1 MKPIRKNEL
10 EYIDQLVD
18 TKFNDKEREISTAIE
33 AEVQIQADKNLK
45 SFINKLNI
53 AKEMKAYK
61 LYSDKLQKF
70 QDSKDIV
77 ERDLRM
83 AKNKAE
89 QSLNDKLNSF
99 SKIRDWKGNYN
110 SPKEFRID
118 NIEEVESDLKSVCK
132 QETERQ
138 VRKLPKFKVAQQI
151 DELREECKTLLHMGM
166 SIDDTWKN
174 LAQVFNKGSIK
185 INIPKQVLQLE
196 SK

>member
-10 EYIDQLVD
+10 EYINDLINS
-18 TKFNDKEREISTAIE
+18 KFHDKHREVSTAIE

-53 AKEMKAYK
+53 VKEMKAFK
-61 LYSDKLQKF
+61 LCSDKLQKF

-77 ERDLRM
+77 ERDLKM
-83 AKNKAE
+83 AKIKAQ

-99 SKIRDWKGNYN
+99 SKVRDWTGNYGD
-110 SPKEFRID
+110 PKQFEIKD
-118 NIEEVESDLKSVCK
+118 IEDVESDLKNVCK

-138 VRKLPKFKVAQQI
+138 VKKLPKFKVAQQL
-151 DELREECKTLLHMGM
+151 DELQEECKTLLHMGM
-166 SIDDTWKN
+166 SINDTWKN
-174 LAQVFNKGSIK
+174 LSQVFNKGSIK
-185 INIPKQVLQLE
+185 INVPKQVLQLE